1 MKQLLYRLTDEVIKQ
16 SNWWEG
22 YIDGDPYQARFVLV
36 KLEEYGLCMV
46 QQTTGRKA
54 IRLYTKDIGLD
65 CTKEEEIALRI
76 NKLYSK
82 CKTTKHW
89 STE

>member
-16 SNWWEG
+16 SNWWL
-22 YIDGDPYQARFVLV
+22 IHVDGNPNQARFVLV
-36 KLEEYGLCMV
+36 KLEGNGLCLV
-46 QQTTGRKA
+46 QQTTGRAA
-54 IRLYTKDIGLD
+54 IRLYTTDIGLD
-65 CTKEEEIALRI
+65 YTKEEEIALRI

>member
-1 MKQLLYRLTDEVIKQ
+1 MKQLLYSLTHEVIKQ
-16 SNWWEG
+16 SDWWVQ
-22 YIDGDPYQARFVLV
+22 YVDGDPYQARFVLV
-36 KLEEYGLCMV
+36 KLEEYGLCLV
-46 QQTTGRKA
+46 QQTTGRNA
-54 IRLYTKDIGLD
+54 IRLYTKNIVLD
-65 CTKEEEIALRI
+65 CTKEEEIVLRI